1 MIPVELHSFLLLLS
15 VLDLET
21 LPGTLPFLLGV
32 AVPLPPVD
40 FGEAVPLPVLVGDP
54 LLFKASRRCFIFG

>member
-1 MIPVELHSFLLLLS
+1 MIPVELHLFLLLLS
-15 VLDLET
+15 VLDLE
-21 LPGTLPFLLGV
+21 TLPFLLGV

-40 FGEAVPLPVLVGDP
+40 FGEAVPLSPLVGDP